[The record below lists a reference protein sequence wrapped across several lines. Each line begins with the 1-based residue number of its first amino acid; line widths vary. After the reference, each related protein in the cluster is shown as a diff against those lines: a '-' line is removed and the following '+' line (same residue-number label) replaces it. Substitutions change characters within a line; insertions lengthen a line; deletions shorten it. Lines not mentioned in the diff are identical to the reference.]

1 MRGAGPDAAHWGLLA
16 FLMGAGCVAPDPG
29 AIESTTV
36 AVVGG
41 QAAATCQWPN
51 CLFGRGCSATLV
63 HPRLTTTAAH
73 CVTEGQMD
81 GVANVGEQ
89 APFIRTVQRQ
99 ICHRPPQ
106 YTMAGQ
112 TGAYDIAF
120 CVLQEAIEGV
130 PIVPV
135 LSACE
140 AEQVIKPGAE
150 IVIAGF
156 GAPNNGKKF
165 FGKMTVTSVRNG
177 AEVQLR
183 GQGVTAGSGDSGGPG
198 YVQMPDGTWRT
209 FGVASRAGGNT
220 AIYTLISA
228 HIPWIEQTSGFDIT
242 PCHGATGGWEEGP
255 GCDRIPT
262 DPGGLANGTWTD
274 FCAASPVAKPKP
286 TCAADWQPGDGG
298 YVPVVPGARDA
309 GSVPIPGSDGGP
321 PVPRPP
327 ARDAAATPTP
337 PSIPSSMADA
347 AAVVRDAPAVDV
359 ALAVDA
365 AGSDPA
371 PAGPVA
377 PPMVKATGS
386 GCGCTVGARTAVAA
400 ERTGG
405 AFAALVLTGVG
416 LLRRRRGRRHR

>member
-1 MRGAGPDAAHWGLLA
+1 MKRSAFWAPLLLALAASCVGNGPDA
-16 FLMGAGCVAPDPG
+16 V
-29 AIESTTV
+29 ESITE

-41 QAAATCQWPN
+41 QAASTCQWPN

-73 CVTEGQMD
+73 CVTDGQMD
-81 GVANVGEQ
+81 GVANVGEL
-89 APFIRTVQRQ
+89 APFIKTVQRQ

-106 YTMAGQ
+106 YTMASQ

-120 CVLQEAIEGV
+120 CTLQEAVEGV

-140 AEQVIKPGAE
+140 AEQMIKPGQE

-177 AEVQLR
+177 AEVLLR
-183 GQGVTAGSGDSGGPG
+183 GQGVTAGGGDSGGPG
-198 YVQMPDGTWRT
+198 YIQMPDGTWRT

-228 HIPWIEQTSGFDIT
+228 HIPWIEKESGFDIT
-242 PCHGATGGWEEGP
+242 PCHNAAGGWEDGP

-262 DPGGLANGTWTD
+262 DPGGTSNGTWAD
-274 FCAASPVAKPKP
+274 FCAASPVAKPKA

-298 YVPVVPGARDA
+298 YVPVA
-309 GSVPIPGSDGGP
+309 PGSDGGATP
-321 PVPRPP
+321 PGRDAGAGGIARDGAAPPPPATPEDAAPAAPDAQVKPDPVP
-327 ARDAAATPTP
+327 ARDAA
-337 PSIPSSMADA
+337 SSARADA
-347 AAVVRDAPAVDV
+347 EVIVPPAKGSSGGCSCALGAAPHPGTGAGV
-359 ALAVDA
+359 AL
-365 AGSDPA
+365 
-371 PAGPVA
+371 
-377 PPMVKATGS
+377 
-386 GCGCTVGARTAVAA
+386 VGIA
-400 ERTGG
+400 
-405 AFAALVLTGVG
+405 AALRG
-416 LLRRRRGRRHR
+416 LRRRRRTG